1 MSYRHNL
8 QALLFAGLTL
18 ASTALLAH
26 TKLESVVPADGA
38 ALREAPQVLE
48 LGFSDEVQLLKLDL
62 ATEAGVAQDMDF
74 TPVAT
79 AAKTFSVPLPA
90 LGPESY
96 VVNWTIVGADGHR
109 IEGKTSFLVDPVA
122 HEPADVQGDD
132 SGR

>member
-1 MSYRHNL
+1 MSYRHKL
-8 QALLFAGLTL
+8 QALLLCGITFASAT
-18 ASTALLAH
+18 LLAH
-26 TKLESVVPADGA
+26 TKLESATPADGA

-48 LGFSDEVQLLKLDL
+48 LGFSDEVQLLKVDI
-62 ATEAGVAQDMDF
+62 ATEAGVAQKMDF
-74 TPVAT
+74 TPVAS

-109 IEGKTSFLVDPVA
+109 VEGKTSFLVDPVA

-132 SGR
+132 AE